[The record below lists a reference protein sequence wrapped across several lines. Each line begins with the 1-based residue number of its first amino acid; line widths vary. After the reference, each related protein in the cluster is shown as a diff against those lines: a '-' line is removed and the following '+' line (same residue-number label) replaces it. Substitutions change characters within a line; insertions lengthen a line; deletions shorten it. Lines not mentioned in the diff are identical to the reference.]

1 MAAEGRPEIEMLLI
15 LEERARDGRPWIGA
29 VPLSCLLRRR
39 ANWNGGASTLISKK
53 GGRALYQKRGEGVGT
68 EWSLS
73 EAGRRRAASTRR
85 RVGSQ
90 VLVGISRLLQETGG
104 GSR

>member
-53 GGRALYQKRGEGVGT
+53 GGRALYKKRGEGVGT
-68 EWSLS
+68 EWSLTR
-73 EAGRRRAASTRR
+73 AGSLRAASERR

-90 VLVGISRLLQETGG
+90 VVTEISQLLQETGE